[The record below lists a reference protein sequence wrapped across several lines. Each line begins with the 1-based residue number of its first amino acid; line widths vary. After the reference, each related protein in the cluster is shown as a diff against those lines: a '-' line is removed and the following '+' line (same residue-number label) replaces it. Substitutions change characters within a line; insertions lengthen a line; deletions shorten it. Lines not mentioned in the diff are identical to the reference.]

1 MAILIEFEGKRPR
14 VASTAFVAHTAV
26 LLGDVEVAENAS
38 IWFGAVLRGDFG
50 PIRIG
55 PGCNVQD
62 NVVIHAETGQG
73 TVLQERVTVGHGAIL
88 HDCWIGKDSLIGMGA
103 ILLDRSRVGT
113 GSLVGAGSVVKE
125 RFEVPDGTLAVGNP
139 AINKKK
145 LEGNSAEWVAR
156 GADDYL
162 RLIKRYA
169 DSSRVLK
176 DD

>member
-1 MAILIEFEGKRPR
+1 
-14 VASTAFVAHTAV
+14 
-26 LLGDVEVAENAS
+26 
-38 IWFGAVLRGDFG
+38 
-50 PIRIG
+50 
-55 PGCNVQD
+55 
-62 NVVIHAETGQG
+62 
-73 TVLQERVTVGHGAIL
+73 
-88 HDCWIGKDSLIGMGA
+88 LIGMGA

-145 LEGNSAEWVAR
+145 LEGNAADWVAR

-169 DSSRVLK
+169 DNSRVL
-176 DD
+176 